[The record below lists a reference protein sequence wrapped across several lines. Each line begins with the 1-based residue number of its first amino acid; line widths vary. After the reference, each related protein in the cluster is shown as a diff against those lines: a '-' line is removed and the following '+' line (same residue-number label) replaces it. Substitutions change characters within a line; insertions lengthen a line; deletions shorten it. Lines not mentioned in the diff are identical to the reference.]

1 LAHAGC
7 NCSHLTVS
15 ALGVLNG
22 WRIAIDGPT
31 SLHARTRSI
40 DGIACR
46 SCLLLPAV
54 AAAAAEAEAVAE
66 EAAEEEL
73 LLSCI

>member
-1 LAHAGC
+1 
-7 NCSHLTVS
+7 
-15 ALGVLNG
+15 LNG

-31 SLHARTRSI
+31 SLHARSRSI

-54 AAAAAEAEAVAE
+54 AAAAAEAEAEAEAEAVAE
-66 EAAEEEL
+66 AAAEEEL